1 MTGPDTLI
9 KSSRPAVDR
18 MKQLM
23 SDLRAGGEVSR
34 MTSFQNFPILALGY
48 SSLVGTCLCN

>member
-23 SDLRAGGEVSR
+23 SDLRGGR
-34 MTSFQNFPILALGY
+34 
-48 SSLVGTCLCN
+48 CLE